1 MYYGICDCWD
11 REATEQRR
19 RLQAK
24 PGCKTEFVAP
34 RRSRAWT
41 CAGLFSSK
49 LVMTWAI
56 IGPLMAGI
64 VLGIVASADVTIAAT
79 GQGVSDSEL
88 GHLGSAN
95 DYEQSRPASANG
107 YGAPLMGMEVRTG
120 WGELKV
126 GQRLSGV
133 EILTVSPDGPSAAA
147 GIRSRRAAV
156 QTALT
161 IALSAGALFFPPAIV
176 GVMAVQ
182 QSGLGESH
190 DLIIAV
196 DGQRTRNL
204 NDFMRAIGE
213 AEAGEIVYLTVVS
226 EGRRNQVRVELPPE
240 QR

>member
-1 MYYGICDCWD
+1 M
-11 REATEQRR
+11 RR
-19 RLQAK
+19 ARDARFW
-24 PGCKTEFVAP
+24 P
-34 RRSRAWT
+34 
-41 CAGLFSSK
+41 SK
-49 LVMTWAI
+49 LVITWAI
-56 IGPLMAGI
+56 IGPLIAGI
-64 VLGIVASADVTIAAT
+64 ALGIVPFSDVTLAAP
-79 GQGVSDSEL
+79 GPGVLDSEL
-88 GHLGSAN
+88 RYLSSAD
-95 DYEQSRPASANG
+95 DYVRSRPASANG
-107 YGAPLMGMEVRTG
+107 YGVPLMGMEVRSG

-133 EILTVSPDGPSAAA
+133 EILTVSSDGPSAAA
-147 GIRSRRAAV
+147 GIRSRRAV
-156 QTALT
+156 VRTALT

-204 NDFMRAIGE
+204 DDFMRAIGE
-213 AEAGEIVYLTVVS
+213 AEPGEIVYLTVVS

>member
-1 MYYGICDCWD
+1 
-11 REATEQRR
+11 
-19 RLQAK
+19 
-24 PGCKTEFVAP
+24 
-34 RRSRAWT
+34 
-41 CAGLFSSK
+41 
-49 LVMTWAI
+49 
-56 IGPLMAGI
+56 
-64 VLGIVASADVTIAAT
+64 
-79 GQGVSDSEL
+79 
-88 GHLGSAN
+88 
-95 DYEQSRPASANG
+95 
-107 YGAPLMGMEVRTG
+107 MGMEVRTG

-126 GQRLSGV
+126 GQRVRGV

>member
-1 MYYGICDCWD
+1 
-11 REATEQRR
+11 
-19 RLQAK
+19 
-24 PGCKTEFVAP
+24 
-34 RRSRAWT
+34 
-41 CAGLFSSK
+41 
-49 LVMTWAI
+49 
-56 IGPLMAGI
+56 
-64 VLGIVASADVTIAAT
+64 
-79 GQGVSDSEL
+79 
-88 GHLGSAN
+88 
-95 DYEQSRPASANG
+95 
-107 YGAPLMGMEVRTG
+107 MGMEVRTG

-126 GQRLSGV
+126 GQRVSGV

-204 NDFMRAIGE
+204 DDFMRAIGE

>member
-1 MYYGICDCWD
+1 
-11 REATEQRR
+11 
-19 RLQAK
+19 
-24 PGCKTEFVAP
+24 
-34 RRSRAWT
+34 
-41 CAGLFSSK
+41 
-49 LVMTWAI
+49 
-56 IGPLMAGI
+56 MAGI
-64 VLGIVASADVTIAAT
+64 VLGVVPSGDVTITAP
-79 GQGVSDSEL
+79 GQGVLDSEPR
-88 GHLGSAN
+88 HLSSAG
-95 DYEQSRPASANG
+95 DYVQSRPASANG
-107 YGAPLMGMEVRTG
+107 YRAPLMGMEVRSG

-147 GIRSRRAAV
+147 GLRSRRATV

-182 QSGLGESH
+182 QGGESH

-204 NDFMRAIGE
+204 EDFMRAIGE
-213 AEAGEIVYLTVVS
+213 AEAGEIVYLTIVS
-226 EGRRNQVRVELPPE
+226 EGRRNQLRVELPAE

>member
-1 MYYGICDCWD
+1 MTAKSARVGAMRPEFPKWQGTCVNFQM
-11 REATEQRR
+11 RFGRMRR
-19 RLQAK
+19 ARD
-24 PGCKTEFVAP
+24 
-34 RRSRAWT
+34 
-41 CAGLFSSK
+41 AGFWPSK
-49 LVMTWAI
+49 FVMTWAI
-56 IGPLMAGI
+56 IGLLMAGI
-64 VLGIVASADVTIAAT
+64 VLGMVPSADVTIAAP
-79 GQGVSDSEL
+79 GPSVLDSEPR
-88 GHLGSAN
+88 HLSSAD
-95 DYEQSRPASANG
+95 DYVRSRPASAKG
-107 YGAPLMGMEVRTG
+107 YGARLMGMEVRTG

-126 GQRLSGV
+126 GQRVSGV

-156 QTALT
+156 RTALT

-204 NDFMRAIGE
+204 DDFMRAIGE
-213 AEAGEIVYLTVVS
+213 AEADEIVYLTVVS
-226 EGRRNQVRVELPPE
+226 EGRRNQVRVELPAE

>member
-1 MYYGICDCWD
+1 M
-11 REATEQRR
+11 RR
-19 RLQAK
+19 ARDARFW
-24 PGCKTEFVAP
+24 P
-34 RRSRAWT
+34 
-41 CAGLFSSK
+41 SK
-49 LVMTWAI
+49 FVMTWAI
-56 IGPLMAGI
+56 IGLLMAGI
-64 VLGIVASADVTIAAT
+64 VLGMVPSADVTIAAP
-79 GQGVSDSEL
+79 GPSVLDSEPR
-88 GHLGSAN
+88 HLSSAD
-95 DYEQSRPASANG
+95 DYVRSRPASANG
-107 YGAPLMGMEVRTG
+107 YGAPLMGMEVRSG

-147 GIRSRRAAV
+147 GIGSRRAV
-156 QTALT
+156 VRTALT

-204 NDFMRAIGE
+204 DDFMRAIGE

-226 EGRRNQVRVELPPE
+226 EGMRNQVRVELPPE